1 MAEVGVIS
9 GWSDFFHEI
18 VTLADS
24 SERQLG
30 IANLNYSDY
39 VLERLEM
46 CIGTCSNMLEIINT
60 STELQDYSSSL
71 IELIQ
76 CLQRSYRR
84 WNEYKAFLEGPSQHY
99 LPVLSTQPVGGR
111 GRPRFEVNRPQLE
124 YLASLS
130 FKWTEIASILGISRM
145 TLYR

>member
-46 CIGTCSNMLEIINT
+46 CIGTCSNMLEI
-60 STELQDYSSSL
+60 
-71 IELIQ
+71 
-76 CLQRSYRR
+76 
-84 WNEYKAFLEGPSQHY
+84 
-99 LPVLSTQPVGGR
+99 
-111 GRPRFEVNRPQLE
+111 
-124 YLASLS
+124 
-130 FKWTEIASILGISRM
+130 
-145 TLYR
+145 